1 MVNEII
7 MVRRLKTICT
17 SPLVRG
23 CNRNEFFSGDNFC
36 LILYD
41 LYVYD
46 MSDGVGTIV
55 L

>member
-1 MVNEII
+1 MNEII

-23 CNRNEFFSGDNFC
+23 CNRNEFFSGDNSC

-41 LYVYD
+41 LYD